1 MHFICEIFP
10 EGVHWSA
17 PEGIFR
23 GEENMS
29 TKSESIDYKLN
40 QIIDALIKLGCVGV
54 GSPQVVEIRTD
65 EDGYI
70 DIPLKVRVAV

>member
-1 MHFICEIFP
+1 
-10 EGVHWSA
+10 
-17 PEGIFR
+17 
-23 GEENMS
+23 MS